1 MLELSKI
8 IISCDFS
15 NNTFQLHVRPYVQI
29 WVSRQAIMNLIIVAV
44 FEFWKSPERF
54 RMAAY
59 EDWIP
64 LDNDIFNRLD
74 NCDPSFCWELMKNDV
89 IKVRFYFFDFDNL
102 LTSATFTEFK
112 LIDSELI
119 GWGADSCSIFR
130 RSLQLG
136 TVLSCIKTSRRHEIG
151 WDISRLF
158 RNGFI
163 LLDHPFFNW
172 TSMVR
177 TIYVEHK

>member
-1 MLELSKI
+1 MSFYKFYHGCYFWI
-8 IISCDFS
+8 
-15 NNTFQLHVRPYVQI
+15 
-29 WVSRQAIMNLIIVAV
+29 LIIVW
-44 FEFWKSPERF
+44 EISN
-54 RMAAY
+54 MAAY

-89 IKVRFYFFDFDNL
+89 IKVRFKYFDFL
-102 LTSATFTEFK
+102 LRTWTENK
-112 LIDSELI
+112 LVDLELI
-119 GWGADSCSIFR
+119 GWGADSCPIFR

-136 TVLSCIKTSRRHEIG
+136 TVFSCIKTSRRHEIG

-163 LLDHPFFNW
+163 LMDHPLIE
-172 TSMVR
+172 
-177 TIYVEHK
+177 TILFYGLNNLCRA